1 MYHAL
6 GNNAERYTPV
16 SMVYTMAQLDYPVQN
31 MLDKVW
37 GLWVD
42 DVGAETKLASI
53 LSFSDCGMIIGN
65 PWCDPARCANGIF
78 VQFFHRWK
86 PGMKICQDR
95 LGTTIKK
102 PTERK
107 AVFAAAKVLSMS
119 RIRLAS
125 SATRRGKRKALPP
138 PLLLLLP
145 LLPPLLPL
153 LLLLLLLLL
162 LPLAAMPCH
171 IVLAYENRSSA
182 KTGSGQTQV

>member
-1 MYHAL
+1 MPSSGDPGGSAGGGEIHYLTWVYHAL

-86 PGMKICQDR
+86 PSVDCFTLRRCNSLEPNQW
-95 LGTTIKK
+95 
-102 PTERK
+102 RK
-107 AVFAAAKVLSMS
+107 YRSV
-119 RIRLAS
+119 
-125 SATRRGKRKALPP
+125 
-138 PLLLLLP
+138 
-145 LLPPLLPL
+145 
-153 LLLLLLLLL
+153 
-162 LPLAAMPCH
+162 
-171 IVLAYENRSSA
+171 AY
-182 KTGSGQTQV
+182 